1 MAVQQFTQ
9 EDLSQDNQSL
19 DQVPM
24 EGPEPKPKQT
34 VVAAPALKV
43 EQPKFGEIPVVPSFK
58 PEKEQKVLPKEK
70 EQPPIF
76 LGDLSVAENTFK
88 TFATFDSAEKAG
100 ATVASSMV
108 GMGAFMQPS
117 QNVFA
122 SQADADAYK
131 ANIKRSKNEASIQKS
146 QAVKQLSDGKTFQKL
161 TDYLFGSPEE
171 IIAQGGKVNKF
182 IRKNRAGQDEID
194 PGLVRKEIDRV
205 IEAKGNNG
213 GRYMKELFGSRV
225 ASDDN
230 LDVVL
235 SIYKNRDKIN
245 KAMPTSIPKD
255 QIKGFMTEFEAKNAS
270 SFKSQLNTQDK
281 LFSEK
286 KEEIQQKYFP
296 EITDAGVDM
305 DFYMNA
311 AEQEVAKEME
321 GLTGIYQPAL
331 QDSYE
336 RRVKERFDEKYAQYV
351 MPKIQD
357 ITDRMTADIKIEL
370 GKVNDAV
377 KRIYNERNETLNR
390 EFADW
395 SVTKNKQLSDEFNA
409 KVGSIIE
416 QGVKEK
422 REQSKA
428 YAESMVNLSG
438 RADVLGTAVTGRIL
452 GDAFTSAVGSLKNKT
467 AIVLNALGFE
477 ADFIDE
483 MRYSGKSMESEY
495 SMEKL
500 PLEQNWMKP
509 GYWAQS
515 LASSAP
521 TMALGMITTALT
533 RNPYVGA
540 VVSYLSESVENSG
553 DVIEGV
559 LGKTGDFNAAR
570 LAGGEAFIKNTPTVI
585 SDILFQRMFAPLKF
599 AKGTIKEKGKDLGAS
614 IIAEGITERWQNSVG
629 MSTGPGAQ
637 YTFGRAFASKE
648 SVNAQIEGMVSAG
661 ILGGGG
667 IAIGGAYKAIFDRKN
682 LPSIRTQAI
691 ATTILTNGDDAAKAG
706 AQIDALANS
715 VDDETLAL
723 GMKEIEDISKTI
735 QDAQQIGL
743 NPQQTQI
750 FTSLSKELADLNAS
764 LSSVTDA
771 SVRKALQT
779 QISAKEKEIEGIVSG
794 KTPIAT
800 IELQPGLA
808 FTGTID
814 GVKNVMSVPEVQAEV
829 AAGNVNII
837 TDDAGLNAEV
847 EQMRAAAVQQPAAE
861 AAPARQRNIIS
872 DTGEVIG
879 QVPMETP
886 TTEAPIT
893 QVQTQQ
899 DATQISE
906 GQQQEIPQPSN
917 IVQREGAQEGQ
928 PQVGQAEGGIGQATQ
943 QAADT
948 RNRPVSSQTQE
959 ALKDVESTAR
969 SLDVF
974 HKMVNRIKDLSDSE
988 RSQMNLYYDT
998 AKENKVRNA
1007 KELSEAYHKAK
1018 ADGSN
1023 PELVSA
1029 VENLLGQQAPAP
1041 AMEATPVED
1050 IMTLDTK
1057 DETNLQ
1063 KVFNW
1068 LDNIDKQLDK
1078 FGRETAGI
1086 NLALPVVRAI
1096 VKAVKA
1102 LVQGGMTLQDAIKKA
1117 ATDNNVTEQ
1126 DVMDSMKTISNIEKL
1141 GLSKQITEA
1150 EIPRFNRLMTEI
1162 QGIIDK
1168 SKERGVDKAGI
1179 RENVI
1184 NYVQGSKAYED
1195 ANDLQREQLVRS
1207 IDKMFGVKIPSAPRV
1222 SRLLGIQNLAKVT
1235 MTEKAALKKQ
1245 LRDATKGAKD
1255 AITAWRNA
1263 SKVLVNDIK
1272 NMARAGNISTKQ
1284 AANIIKKFGKINIL
1298 SPKSVGKFVDYMTKV
1313 FSDAEYEN
1321 KLSNAKKTR
1330 KDISRLSKNKD
1341 KNANLTDLGKKFLQ
1355 VDPSMVEDIDE
1366 YNRVAEQVKESI
1378 AGSKRKKDEIIF
1390 ASIANIDDVTAYI
1403 NNSLDNQN
1411 KKIKEETAA
1420 EIQELMGIDVSD
1432 FSYDDMIAL
1441 LDKDAEVTKDNESV
1455 IRATAK
1461 KAFNLYSSIIKKAL
1475 ASGLD
1480 PFTEAPFELTE
1491 TQKELITRFMG
1502 MDLDVLD
1509 VKDAIN
1515 AVDALNNFMTNKST
1529 AKMDAVVSDYTG
1541 RMNAKKVKEKG
1552 IKSFPL
1558 KKYFSPDIGRIL
1570 AEQTTSL
1577 GALFERMFVG
1587 VKRAGFVQDMF
1598 GLTKLMN
1605 GKSTAETKANNIAK
1619 EYVTQFYSKKAN
1631 GEVFNSLKNMVERGM
1646 IAFLSRNVI
1655 GTQAERDAEFN
1666 RRRNLVKES
1675 IDVLLEGN
1683 TREREKGAVYKEI
1696 YDKLNI
1702 ENAKAPEDASLN
1714 ADKLNVEAVAWWTNK
1729 WAEIFPEL
1737 SDVSQN
1743 VYNKIL
1749 EKDTEY
1755 NPDRFRVSSAAP
1767 KAEDLSRE
1775 ESAYHHNSGTV
1786 YKKETGVLMSATRPE
1801 TLPLGKR
1808 GKPNMYIDLSF
1819 DNNNAS
1825 SMYDALVDIHT
1836 ASAIRQIDGFLKSKE
1851 FDDIFNKDDRK
1862 LLEERIDLYVRK
1874 IRNKAPFVDDELE
1887 KGLKRLNSLAA
1898 VGVGQ
1903 QLGGLTQPPKQVIPV
1918 IVNTLI
1924 NAQGFDIGGVTN
1936 KDKAEFIDRAGYS
1949 ISNRGAESQAQIDS
1963 INRIIEIAASGT
1975 TQKFL
1980 RGIEKIN
1987 NLWLKSL
1994 LVKWDSWVARASWIT
2009 YYQKSLKE
2017 QGIDPNTIDWKT
2029 HEVNEEAGNYAQ
2041 RMVDRQQNIS
2051 DPAQAGALFADS
2063 DNSFKNFIVKTAM
2076 PFASFR
2082 INQATRLANDISAL
2096 SKWSAVTKE
2105 DRAIALRSVGGF
2117 AAEMATFSLISAG
2130 LSYLIGNVTNYIMGE
2145 EEDEKEN
2152 EKRKENLIRGQ
2163 ATRAVSD
2170 ILSPN
2175 PIFDKAIQFG
2185 VYTLADDIQTIVG
2198 VVEDKKVNIFEPK
2211 PTEFF
2216 EGLGLL
2222 GITGQRAAQLVEM
2235 GDLAILDGSF
2245 EDRYGNQRFLTEKDK
2260 ESVKMLITPALL
2272 SSLGILPSE
2281 ANSIARKGF
2290 NNAKKRAL
2298 TEKQM
2303 KAGGKGKGMKKSSG
2317 FGSGG
2322 FGSGG
2327 FGSGGGFGKGGF

>member
-1 MAVQQFTQ
+1 MDT
-9 EDLSQDNQSL
+9 EDFANSYKDG
-19 DQVPM
+19 DV
-24 EGPEPKPKQT
+24 
-34 VVAAPALKV
+34 KV
-43 EQPKFGEIPVVPSFK
+43 ETKNTDLLAKEEQIKSASIAQEVSTEQQAEPAPVDIMGQMTEDEKVSFANDVVDAVAGFRSIRNADEGARQMMDNIRADVRQNPMVALDK
-58 PEKEQKVLPKEK
+58 AIDNAQKSL
-70 EQPPIF
+70 
-76 LGDLSVAENTFK
+76 
-88 TFATFDSAEKAG
+88 EKAKSESTG
-100 ATVASSMV
+100 DVFSKAKIEV
-108 GMGAFMQPS
+108 S
-117 QNVFA
+117 QNV
-122 SQADADAYK
+122 
-131 ANIKRSKNEASIQKS
+131 
-146 QAVKQLSDGKTFQKL
+146 L
-161 TDYLFGSPEE
+161 
-171 IIAQGGKVNKF
+171 
-182 IRKNRAGQDEID
+182 
-194 PGLVRKEIDRV
+194 
-205 IEAKGNNG
+205 
-213 GRYMKELFGSRV
+213 
-225 ASDDN
+225 DN
-230 LDVVL
+230 L
-235 SIYKNRDKIN
+235 N
-245 KAMPTSIPKD
+245 
-255 QIKGFMTEFEAKNAS
+255 QIK
-270 SFKSQLNTQDK
+270 
-281 LFSEK
+281 
-286 KEEIQQKYFP
+286 QKY
-296 EITDAGVDM
+296 
-305 DFYMNA
+305 
-311 AEQEVAKEME
+311 
-321 GLTGIYQPAL
+321 
-331 QDSYE
+331 
-336 RRVKERFDEKYAQYV
+336 
-351 MPKIQD
+351 
-357 ITDRMTADIKIEL
+357 
-370 GKVNDAV
+370 
-377 KRIYNERNETLNR
+377 
-390 EFADW
+390 
-395 SVTKNKQLSDEFNA
+395 
-409 KVGSIIE
+409 
-416 QGVKEK
+416 
-422 REQSKA
+422 
-428 YAESMVNLSG
+428 
-438 RADVLGTAVTGRIL
+438 
-452 GDAFTSAVGSLKNKT
+452 
-467 AIVLNALGFE
+467 
-477 ADFIDE
+477 
-483 MRYSGKSMESEY
+483 
-495 SMEKL
+495 
-500 PLEQNWMKP
+500 
-509 GYWAQS
+509 
-515 LASSAP
+515 
-521 TMALGMITTALT
+521 
-533 RNPYVGA
+533 
-540 VVSYLSESVENSG
+540 
-553 DVIEGV
+553 
-559 LGKTGDFNAAR
+559 
-570 LAGGEAFIKNTPTVI
+570 
-585 SDILFQRMFAPLKF
+585 
-599 AKGTIKEKGKDLGAS
+599 
-614 IIAEGITERWQNSVG
+614 
-629 MSTGPGAQ
+629 
-637 YTFGRAFASKE
+637 
-648 SVNAQIEGMVSAG
+648 
-661 ILGGGG
+661 
-667 IAIGGAYKAIFDRKN
+667 
-682 LPSIRTQAI
+682 
-691 ATTILTNGDDAAKAG
+691 
-706 AQIDALANS
+706 
-715 VDDETLAL
+715 
-723 GMKEIEDISKTI
+723 
-735 QDAQQIGL
+735 
-743 NPQQTQI
+743 
-750 FTSLSKELADLNAS
+750 
-764 LSSVTDA
+764 
-771 SVRKALQT
+771 
-779 QISAKEKEIEGIVSG
+779 
-794 KTPIAT
+794 
-800 IELQPGLA
+800 
-808 FTGTID
+808 
-814 GVKNVMSVPEVQAEV
+814 
-829 AAGNVNII
+829 
-837 TDDAGLNAEV
+837 
-847 EQMRAAAVQQPAAE
+847 
-861 AAPARQRNIIS
+861 
-872 DTGEVIG
+872 
-879 QVPMETP
+879 
-886 TTEAPIT
+886 
-893 QVQTQQ
+893 
-899 DATQISE
+899 ATQISE
-906 GQQQEIPQPSN
+906 RQQQEIPQPSN
-917 IVQREGAQEGQ
+917 IVQREGTQEGQ
-928 PQVGQAEGGIGQATQ
+928 PQVGQAEGVIGEATQ
-943 QAADT
+943 QAADN
-948 RNRPVSSQTQE
+948 RNSNFGSKAQQTIEEIKAIPELSPVVQTYTSSVNPGQE
-959 ALKDVESTAR
+959 VQLMDELAQQVTEGE
-969 SLDVF
+969 
-974 HKMVNRIKDLSDSE
+974 E
-988 RSQMNLYYDT
+988 RSVRQMGQAVVDKIKQWIAETGYT
-998 AKENKVRNA
+998 APSVA
-1007 KELSEAYHKAK
+1007 
-1018 ADGSN
+1018 
-1023 PELVSA
+1023 
-1029 VENLLGQQAPAP
+1029 AP
-1041 AMEATPVED
+1041 AMEAAPVED

-1063 KVFNW
+1063 KVFNF

-1086 NLALPVVRAI
+1086 NIALPVVRAI

-1102 LVQGGMTLQDAIKKA
+1102 LVKGGMTLQDAIKKA
-1117 ATDNNVTEQ
+1117 AADNNVSEQ
-1126 DVMDSMKTISNIEKL
+1126 DVASAMNTISNIEKL

-1168 SKERGVDKAGI
+1168 SKQRGVDKAGI

-1195 ANDLQREQLVRS
+1195 ANDVQREQMVRS

-1222 SRLLGIQNLAKVT
+1222 GKLLGIQNLAKVT
-1235 MTEKAALKKQ
+1235 MTEKAALQKQ

-1263 SKVLVNDIK
+1263 SSVLGKDIK
-1272 NMARAGNISTKQ
+1272 EMARKGQITAKQ
-1284 AANIIKKFGKINIL
+1284 AGNIIKKFGRINIL
-1298 SPKSVGKFVDYMTKV
+1298 SHKAVSKFVDYMTKV
-1313 FSDAEYEN
+1313 FNDAEYEN
-1321 KLSNAKKTR
+1321 KLNNAKKTR

-1366 YNRVAEQVKESI
+1366 YNRVAEQVKESL

-1432 FSYDDMIAL
+1432 FSYDDMISL
-1441 LDKDAEVTKDNESV
+1441 LDKDAKVTKDNESV

-1541 RMNAKKVKEKG
+1541 RMNAKKIKEKG
-1552 IKSFPL
+1552 IKSSPL

-1619 EYVTQFYSKKAN
+1619 EYVTNFYSKKAN

-1655 GTQAERDAEFN
+1655 GTQAERDSEFN

-1702 ENAKAPEDASLN
+1702 ENAKAPEDASSN

-1749 EKDTEY
+1749 EKDTEF

-1767 KAEDLSRE
+1767 KTEDLSRE

-1862 LLEERIDLYVRK
+1862 LLEERIGLYVRK

-1887 KGLKRLNSLAA
+1887 KGLKKLNNLAA

-1903 QLGGLTQPPKQVIPV
+1903 ALGGVTQPIKQVFPV

-1924 NAQGFDIGGVTN
+1924 NAQGFDLSAV
-1936 KDKAEFIDRAGYS
+1936 KDKDKRDFINRSGYS
-1949 ISNRGAESQAQIDS
+1949 IANRGVESQAQIDS
-1963 INRIIEIAASGT
+1963 INRIVEIAASGT
-1975 TQKFL
+1975 TRKFL
-1980 RGIEKIN
+1980 KGIEKIN
-1987 NLWLKSL
+1987 NFWLKYF
-1994 LVKWDSWVARASWIT
+1994 LVKPDAWVARTSWLT

-2051 DPAQAGALFADS
+2051 DPAQSGALFADS

-2082 INQATRLANDISAL
+2082 INQATRLANDVSTL
-2096 SKWSAVTKE
+2096 SKWSTSTKE
-2105 DRAIALRSVGGF
+2105 DKGIALRSLGGLS
-2117 AAEMATFSLISAG
+2117 AEMAAFGLVSGLIS
-2130 LSYLIGNVTNYIMGE
+2130 YTIGNVTNYIMGV
-2145 EEDEKEN
+2145 EEDEEEN
-2152 EKRKENLIRGQ
+2152 EKRKENIIRGQ
-2163 ATRAVSD
+2163 VTRAAID

-2175 PIFDKAIQFG
+2175 PFPLIDKSIQFG

-2222 GITGQRAAQLVEM
+2222 GITGQRVAQLVEM

-2245 EDRYGNQRFLTEKDK
+2245 EDRYGNKKFLTEKDK

-2272 SSLGILPSE
+2272 ASLGILPSE
-2281 ANSIARKGF
+2281 ANSIARKGL

-2303 KAGGKGKGMKKSSG
+2303 KAGGKRKKGG
-2317 FGSGG
+2317 
-2322 FGSGG
+2322 
-2327 FGSGGGFGKGGF
+2327 GGGFGIGGYGEGGFGGGIGGY